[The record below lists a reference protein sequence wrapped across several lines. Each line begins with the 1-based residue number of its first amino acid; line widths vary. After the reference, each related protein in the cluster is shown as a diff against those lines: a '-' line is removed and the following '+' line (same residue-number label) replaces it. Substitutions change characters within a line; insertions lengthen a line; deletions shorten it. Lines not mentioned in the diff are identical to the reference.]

1 MLFVLAK
8 YSKDV
13 YNKYSSS
20 LHFLDSEMERKVRR
34 SRIRNMRARVFVEYL
49 FIKIKKKCMFLNS
62 HFKET

>member
-1 MLFVLAK
+1 MKYMILYSIHFDSVDIVLFVLAK

-20 LHFLDSEMERKVRR
+20 LHFLNSEMERKVRR

-49 FIKIKKKCMFLNS
+49 FI
-62 HFKET
+62 